1 MERQKYRY
9 HLAFQCTKNGHFRAN
24 MTYYVNASSEAEA
37 KRLVKE
43 SYPDAKAFRI
53 IGKWE
58 NTPRKTNNANAKE
71 STATTKKVNSAP
83 KAAES
88 CGAGRKTSDVP
99 HVEPEEIIRSIWNK
113 RKAEMRKLQEQL
125 EANYS
130 RNLSRLTSECEAKRT
145 KLNKELDRTKK
156 TIEEKAA
163 YRKTVGLFQFEKQK
177 SIKRE
182 REYTAASKEDFI
194 VNIFNYKSH
203 GYTVTKCFRRRIY
216 DENVI
221 WFPPL
226 GMHEDIYLMSQ
237 IIFYAGSIVHLP
249 EVLYHYRKDNPGSF
263 CSQDRKKRHIAST
276 TNLLDLYIH
285 YRENLK
291 GSPIEKV
298 AGGILMRAGQ
308 HSMLHGYDFFS
319 EYPFLAED
327 IVKTKISFRYRT
339 SVLVQIAV
347 KIYALFRK

>member
-1 MERQKYRY
+1 MAYRY
-9 HLAFQCTKNGHFRAN
+9 KISLIVPIYGVEKYIGKFAESALEQTYQDIQFIFVNDGTKDRSMEILNGLIDGKYSHLRERILIIDKENGGLPSARKAGL
-24 MTYYVNASSEAEA
+24 EAAEGEYILFA
-37 KRLVKE
+37 DSDDWLETDAVEKVMSKAEETDADIVYFDIVKE
-43 SYPDAKAFRI
+43 YGHK
-53 IGKWE
+53 
-58 NTPRKTNNANAKE
+58 
-71 STATTKKVNSAP
+71 
-83 KAAES
+83 
-88 CGAGRKTSDVP
+88 
-99 HVEPEEIIRSIWNK
+99 
-113 RKAEMRKLQEQL
+113 
-125 EANYS
+125 
-130 RNLSRLTSECEAKRT
+130 
-145 KLNKELDRTKK
+145 
-156 TIEEKAA
+156 
-163 YRKTVGLFQFEKQK
+163 K

-237 IIFYAGSIVHLP
+237 IIFYAESIVHLP

>member
-1 MERQKYRY
+1 MAYRY
-9 HLAFQCTKNGHFRAN
+9 KISLIVPIYGVEKYIGKFAESALEQTYQDIQFIFVNDGTKDRSMEILNGLIDGKYSHLRERILIIDKENGGLPSARKAGL
-24 MTYYVNASSEAEA
+24 EAAEGEYILFADSDDWLEA
-37 KRLVKE
+37 DAVEKVMSKAEETDADIVYFDIVKE
-43 SYPDAKAFRI
+43 YGHK
-53 IGKWE
+53 
-58 NTPRKTNNANAKE
+58 
-71 STATTKKVNSAP
+71 
-83 KAAES
+83 
-88 CGAGRKTSDVP
+88 
-99 HVEPEEIIRSIWNK
+99 
-113 RKAEMRKLQEQL
+113 
-125 EANYS
+125 
-130 RNLSRLTSECEAKRT
+130 
-145 KLNKELDRTKK
+145 
-156 TIEEKAA
+156 
-163 YRKTVGLFQFEKQK
+163 K

-237 IIFYAGSIVHLP
+237 IIFYAESIVHLP